1 MLLHSSNGYDGSSWA
16 RPKPESLTSVYVGE
30 TLLPDLSPAVTSRKL
45 ESGARVGVE
54 PGGMPLGECPA
65 VPVDIFSN
73 PSVLCREAMLGQ
85 CHFDLVEAQIMDYI
99 LG

>member
-1 MLLHSSNGYDGSSWA
+1 M
-16 RPKPESLTSVYVGE
+16 
-30 TLLPDLSPAVTSRKL
+30 
-45 ESGARVGVE
+45 GVE